1 MKSCTSIALPLFV
14 LLVALAGNS
23 VNASR
28 IRGATSSTR
37 NSLIDEEFPSETSST
52 GRGLRENPKSSARW
66 LKDTT
71 TSSFPSPVPTQG
83 DDWDPDRQEARD
95 EKLQEIS
102 SSPSPLPTKGNNWD
116 PNRFSQIDDVQNKK
130 GTLEGNFGGS
140 KYTGKDKAFGGKG
153 DKNKAK
159 KNKNDDTKDKAKKDK
174 DVDTKDKPKKDKD
187 DDVNEVKGKKDK
199 DADGKAKNQKLKND
213 IDTAIARQ
221 RSINVAMP
229 KTRANGS
236 KGKNKKI
243 FDRPKASP
251 SKKDEPEN
259 KQPSK
264 STVAPTNHGSK
275 HKKKKHKKRW

>member
-23 VNASR
+23 VDASR

-37 NSLIDEEFPSETSST
+37 NSLIDEEFTSETSST

-66 LKDTT
+66 LKETT
-71 TSSFPSPVPTQG
+71 TSSFPSPVPTKG

-95 EKLQEIS
+95 EKWQEIS

-159 KNKNDDTKDKAKKDK
+159 KDKNDDAKDKTKKDK
-174 DVDTKDKPKKDKD
+174 DGDAKDKPKKD
-187 DDVNEVKGKKDK
+187 ESKGRKDK
-199 DADGKAKNQKLKND
+199 DADGKAKNQKLKNK
-213 IDTAIARQ
+213 IDELDAAIAKQ
-221 RSINVAMP
+221 RSINVALP

-243 FDRPKASP
+243 LDPSKAETKSSP
-251 SKKDEPEN
+251 SS

-264 STVAPTNHGSK
+264 STVAPKNHGSK
-275 HKKKKHKKRW
+275 HKKKKHKKRF